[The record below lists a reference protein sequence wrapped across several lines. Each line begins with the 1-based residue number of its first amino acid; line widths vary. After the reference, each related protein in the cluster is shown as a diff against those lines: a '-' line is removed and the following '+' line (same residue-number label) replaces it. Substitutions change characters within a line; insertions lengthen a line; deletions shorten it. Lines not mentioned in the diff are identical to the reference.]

1 MCATTVPT
9 IRCSPLSTRVIPNF
23 QPRVEEGYIRLTT
36 HNYQAQQENERQLAL
51 LPGKPYTY
59 EASISGKYP
68 EMLFPT
74 EQILTLKEGA
84 HVMFVKNDS
93 SADKAFYNGMIGTV
107 TEINEKN
114 FFVRTK
120 DTGVVI
126 KVEPEQWE
134 NTRYEIDERTNEIT
148 EESSFLSSLLG
159 L

>member
-84 HVMFVKNDS
+84 QVMFVKNDS